1 MWHHPGVPV
10 PLPGAIAIEDEG
22 DRRVLVLRGDLDAA
36 VVASFE
42 TAQRPAPVVVDAIDA
57 AEVTFISSRGVAVMV
72 LAVEAS
78 HAAGR
83 FPVLRASTPV
93 VDRML
98 RMSGVDDLLR
108 RPHDAPE

>member
-1 MWHHPGVPV
+1 VPQHLGVPV
-10 PLPGAIAIEDEG
+10 PLPGSIAIEDEG
-22 DRRVLVLRGDLDAA
+22 DRRVLLLRGDLDGA

-42 TAQRPAPVVVDAIDA
+42 TAQRPEPVVVDAIDA
-57 AEVTFISSRGVAVMV
+57 GAVTFISSRGVAVMV

-78 HAAGR
+78 SAAGR
-83 FPVLRASTPV
+83 FPVLRASTPL

-108 RPHDAPE
+108 RPDETPE

>member
-1 MWHHPGVPV
+1 MWKHPGIPV
-10 PLPGAIAIEDEG
+10 PLPGSIAIEDEG

-42 TAQRPAPVVVDAIDA
+42 AAQRPEPVVVDAIDA

-72 LAVEAS
+72 LAVDAS
-78 HAAGR
+78 LAAGR
-83 FPVLRASTPV
+83 FPVLRTSTHV

-108 RPHDAPE
+108 RPHDTPE

>member
-1 MWHHPGVPV
+1 MWPHAGNPV
-10 PLPGAIAIEDEG
+10 PLPGSVAVRDEG
-22 DRRVLVLRGDLDAA
+22 DQRVLFLRGDLDAA
-36 VVASFE
+36 VVAAFE
-42 TAQRPAPVVVDAIDA
+42 MAQRPQPVVVDAIDA
-57 AEVTFISSRGVAVMV
+57 ADVTFISSRGVAVMV

-78 HAAGR
+78 LAAGR

-108 RPHDAPE
+108 RPHDTPE

>member
-1 MWHHPGVPV
+1 MWPHPGTPV
-10 PLPGAIAIEDEG
+10 PLPGSIAVEHEG
-22 DRRVLVLRGDLDAA
+22 DRRVLFLRGDLDAA

-42 TAQRPAPVVVDAIDA
+42 AAQRPAPVVVDAIDA
-57 AEVTFISSRGVAVMV
+57 AEVTFLSSRGVAVMV

-78 HAAGR
+78 HKAGR

-108 RPHDAPE
+108 RPHDTPE

>member
-1 MWHHPGVPV
+1 MWPHPGTPV
-10 PLPGAIAIEDEG
+10 PLPGSIAVEHEG
-22 DRRVLVLRGDLDAA
+22 DRRVLFLRGDLDAA
-36 VVASFE
+36 VVALFE
-42 TAQRPAPVVVDAIDA
+42 AAQRPEPVVVDAIDA

-108 RPHDAPE
+108 RPHDTPE

>member
-1 MWHHPGVPV
+1 MWPHPGIPV
-10 PLPGAIAIEDEG
+10 PLPGSIAVEDEG
-22 DRRVLVLRGDLDAA
+22 DLRVLFLRGDLDSA

-42 TAQRPAPVVVDAIDA
+42 AAQRPKPVVVDAIDA

-78 HAAGR
+78 LATGR
-83 FPVLRASTPV
+83 SPVLRASTHV

-98 RMSGVDDLLR
+98 RMSGIDDLLR
-108 RPHDAPE
+108 RPHDSPE